1 MTLSR
6 LWTRKTSPKESKSL
20 PPSPVSEGPRTYLKS
35 RLPLQRSQEATYP
48 RPPAP
53 AKISTKTATHE
64 RKRSLLLKI
73 ISPRP
78 LVHPARRP
86 TTPSPSADNAFAP
99 TQAVNSSSYPQMPR
113 DSQFSNLLSQCED
126 LPSARPRADTL
137 GVTRP
142 AERHAHTLNSEEN
155 APTRVEASPSQ
166 PPPNHSSN
174 AVKSTETSEN
184 TPACEPRPACAPDSF
199 ESSSQYEGEVADE
212 CLSAAAIAQARRRRL
227 RAQANRARRSSQ
239 GYISQGLFP
248 VNLDA
253 LGSAGPA
260 EDDGVAVNSE
270 DESASDRAEALSA
283 AAPNPLD
290 PLLHKGSSDSV
301 ILTALAQH
309 PLPSQS
315 LRDSRASSASSTSLF
330 EYDNPLSAPTGA
342 VQDQDV
348 GCERSSYDPVH
359 QCFSLEGIN
368 TLGLTGSAE
377 NDGQTVTK
385 DGSES
390 ASAKAGSL
398 VAVAPTPS
406 TGVSHPECCKVV
418 IKITPPSPP
427 TTMRPSPRKQ
437 SAKDRPMNLDNS
449 HLAPPH
455 HRPTSSPA
463 KPRHSRFASRRTGM
477 LVATRSLENHS
488 PPRKAE
494 EDQRVDYEARSSQLT
509 AYLRPSNHTV
519 SKVALRPVEREN
531 NGPIAGVRKETF
543 SASHRSRTSPTLGS
557 SDTLVDRIFPPETP
571 NILRTTLPA
580 RNNCQV
586 LDREEEDESA
596 GGKARPL
603 SSDAPIFPTPAFHR
617 EPRRVKR
624 VAGGLVPDSFRQ
636 QARALKSSIASSLRE
651 WGNAA
656 TSLFVRRPA
665 VQETGTFKSSFDPWE
680 EGFVPPRGPSPDPME
695 PDGDFSPPQP
705 SILNIY
711 VKLD

>member
-1 MTLSR
+1 M
-6 LWTRKTSPKESKSL
+6 
-20 PPSPVSEGPRTYLKS
+20 
-35 RLPLQRSQEATYP
+35 
-48 RPPAP
+48 
-53 AKISTKTATHE
+53 
-64 RKRSLLLKI
+64 
-73 ISPRP
+73 
-78 LVHPARRP
+78 
-86 TTPSPSADNAFAP
+86 PSPSADNVFTP

-113 DSQFSNLLSQCED
+113 DSQFSDLLSQCED
-126 LPSARPRADTL
+126 LFSARPRADTL
-137 GVTRP
+137 GPTRS

-155 APTRVEASPSQ
+155 TATRVEASPLQQ
-166 PPPNHSSN
+166 PPPNPSPN
-174 AVKSTETSEN
+174 AVQCIKTPKN
-184 TPACEPRPACAPDSF
+184 TPTCEPSPACAPESF
-199 ESSSQYEGEVADE
+199 NSSFQYEGEVADE

-227 RAQANRARRSSQ
+227 RAQTNRARRSSQ
-239 GYISQGLFP
+239 GYVSQGLFP
-248 VNLDA
+248 ANLDA

-270 DESASDRAEALSA
+270 DESASDRAGSLSA

-301 ILTALAQH
+301 ILTAPAQH

-315 LRDSRASSASSTSLF
+315 LRDSWASSTSSTSLF

-342 VQDQDV
+342 VQNQDV
-348 GCERSSYDPVH
+348 GCERSSYDPIN
-359 QCFSLEGIN
+359 QCVSLEDIN

-377 NDGQTVTK
+377 NDGRTVAK
-385 DGSES
+385 NGSES

-437 SAKDRPMNLDNS
+437 SAKGGPRNLDNS
-449 HLAPPH
+449 RLLVPD
-455 HRPTSSPA
+455 HRPTRSPA
-463 KPRHSRFASRRTGM
+463 KPRHSRFASRRAGM

-488 PPRKAE
+488 PPRKAK
-494 EDQRVDYEARSSQLT
+494 EDQGVDYEARASHHT
-509 AYLRPSNHTV
+509 ASIRPSNHTV
-519 SKVALRPVEREN
+519 PKVAVSLVEKGNILSIPSIANFSSVGFLGHPRRPN
-531 NGPIAGVRKETF
+531 
-543 SASHRSRTSPTLGS
+543 L
-557 SDTLVDRIFPPETP
+557 PPETP

-580 RNNCQV
+580 GNDCQV

-596 GGKARPL
+596 GGKAKPS
-603 SSDAPIFPTPAFHR
+603 SSDAPVFPTPAFHR
-617 EPRRVKR
+617 EPRRVKK

-636 QARALKSSIASSLRE
+636 QARAFKSSIASSLRE

-695 PDGDFSPPQP
+695 LDGDFPPPQP
-705 SILNIY
+705 SIMNIY